1 MRQGKSQGKVALRID
16 RSSTTLRAK
25 TIEALREG
33 ILSLQFKPGD
43 RLIEREL
50 CEMLGVSRT
59 SIREALRHLE
69 AEGLITSEPHR
80 GPVVATVTPEE
91 AEQLYEVRAVLEGFA
106 GRLFAGRASDAA
118 LGKLEREV
126 RRYEQAAKRP
136 DVDEVLD
143 ALARFYTIIF
153 DECGNVFARNM
164 IVSLRARMQYLRTT
178 TMFRQSDV
186 DTDQSI
192 QNFRRILEAA
202 KARNPDAMEA
212 ACVAQ
217 VRHASS
223 VALQVLRDSAAAG
236 E

>member
-1 MRQGKSQGKVALRID
+1 MPQGKSQSKIALRID

-91 AEQLYEVRAVLEGFA
+91 AQQLYEVRAVLEGFA
-106 GRLFAGRASDAA
+106 GRLFAGRASDTA

-126 RRYEQAAKRP
+126 RRYEQAAKRL

-178 TMFRQSDV
+178 TMFGQSEA
-186 DTDQSI
+186 DTEQSI

-202 KARNPDAMEA
+202 KARDPDAMEA

-217 VRHASS
+217 VRHASL